1 MTWLSSI
8 LVAFL
13 TAAAGLVLSGLVAGL
28 AVDWYRIS
36 SFEGGSGYF
45 VVGLAL
51 LGGVISFGLGLLA
64 ARYVAAHP
72 NPGILKALGLSVGGV
87 AGILGLIAGVARL
100 LADVP
105 PEIAG
110 EGLFFQVEIRWP
122 AGDRTDPRT
131 LPGVGSVT
139 LGSMTMSH
147 VRRKAED
154 GPLFVADAHLVD
166 GRWVVPGA
174 VRIFTNRGRRLLSG
188 QIGAKDLGG
197 VLIPQRG
204 QPSSRDTAWTEW
216 YPHAR
221 PGAPALPDTLFTYRY
236 RVTRQSE
243 PVRLD
248 RVGPFEVAT
257 VSNYF
262 FTTGDSPEF
271 SSYSRFRVSQGGVPV
286 PVAGEIS
293 GLAVVPGDPPALLA
307 NVEAPDETQGI
318 WLVTA
323 GDDGPRVARVSTG
336 QLPTDPVLITSDP
349 ARFRASRE
357 RTGPRGWIDRASFA
371 EPGLYKFWD
380 AIFDSRT
387 RRATP
392 LTLPEDPFPLPSPG
406 FIAVSPDERSVV
418 WLAHADGEEHP
429 VLGVTDYVAKE
440 SYTLPIDRTR
450 MRYGTDDALDPAWVA
465 HHFAWERGAGG
476 VDRLVERKGFTPL
489 PYRME
494 RSAGKPGEWQGLALR
509 PGGEALRAALVDAL
523 VSDLGAELLPDEL
536 DGYKKMVRL
545 EGMELNATVIEDGPY
560 VSISTYH
567 GDPAAMA
574 RIADRLDALLAT
586 GRFDSLFVR

>member
-1 MTWLSSI
+1 MTWFSSF
-8 LVAFL
+8 LVALL
-13 TAAAGLVLSGLVAGL
+13 TAALGLFLSAFVSSLV
-28 AVDWYRIS
+28 VDWYRIS

-45 VVGLAL
+45 VISMAI
-51 LGGVISFGLGLLA
+51 LGGIVSFGLGLVA
-64 ARYVAAHP
+64 ARYIAAHP
-72 NPGILKALGLSVGGV
+72 APGFLKALGLSVGGV
-87 AGILGLIAGVARL
+87 GGVLGLIAGVARL

-122 AGDRTDPRT
+122 AGDTIDPRT
-131 LPGVGSVT
+131 LPGTGSVT

-188 QIGAKDLGG
+188 QIGDKDLGG

-204 QPSSRDTAWTEW
+204 QPSARDTAWTDW

-221 PGAPALPDTLFTYRY
+221 PGAPALPDSLFTYRY
-236 RVTRQSE
+236 RVTRRSE

-262 FTTGDSPEF
+262 FTTGDTPEF
-271 SSYSRFRVSQGGVPV
+271 SAYSRFRVSLRGAPV

-307 NVEAPDETQGI
+307 SVEASDESQGI

-323 GDDGPRVARVSTG
+323 GDDGPRVERVSTG
-336 QLPTDPVLITSDP
+336 TLPTDPVRITSDA
-349 ARFRASRE
+349 ARFRASRD
-357 RTGPRGWIDRASFA
+357 RSGPRGWIDRASFA

-392 LTLPEDPFPLPSPG
+392 VTLPDDPFPLPSPG
-406 FIAVSPDERSVV
+406 FITVSPDERSVV
-418 WLAHADGEEHP
+418 WLAHPGGEGQT
-429 VLGVTDYVAKE
+429 VLGVTDYVAKV
-440 SYTLPIDRTR
+440 SYTLPIDRSR
-450 MRYGTDDALDPAWVA
+450 MRYGTDDSLDPAWVA

-476 VDRLVERKGFTPL
+476 PDRLVERKGFTPL
-489 PYRME
+489 PYRVE
-494 RSAGKPGEWQGLALR
+494 RSAGKPGEWQGLTLR
-509 PGGEALRAALVDAL
+509 PGGEALRAALVEAM
-523 VSDLGAELLPDEL
+523 VAELGAERLPDEL
-536 DGYKKMVRL
+536 DGYKKVLRL
-545 EGMELNATVIEDGPY
+545 EGMELDATVIADGPY

-574 RIADRLDALLAT
+574 RIADRLDTLLAT
-586 GRFDSLFVR
+586 GRFDSLFGP

>member
-307 NVEAPDETQGI
+307 NVEASDETQGI

-523 VSDLGAELLPDEL
+523 VSDLGAEPLPDEL

-560 VSISTYH
+560 VSISSYH

>member
-8 LVAFL
+8 LVALL
-13 TAAAGLVLSGLVAGL
+13 TAALGLFLSGFVASL

-45 VVGLAL
+45 VIGLAL
-51 LGGVISFGLGLLA
+51 LGGIISFGLGLLA
-64 ARYVAAHP
+64 SRYVAAHP
-72 NPGILKALGLSVGGV
+72 EPGILKALGFSVGGV
-87 AGILGLIAGVARL
+87 AGILGVIAGVARL

-110 EGLFFQVEIRWP
+110 EGLFFQVEVRWP
-122 AGDRTDPRT
+122 AGDTTDPRT
-131 LPGVGSVT
+131 LAGVGSIT
-139 LGSMTMSH
+139 LGSMTISH

-154 GPLFVADAHLVD
+154 GPLFVADARQVE

-174 VRIFTNRGRRLLSG
+174 VRIFTNRGRRLLSA
-188 QIGAKDLGG
+188 QIGDKDLGG

-204 QPSSRDTAWTEW
+204 QPSARDTAWTEW
-216 YPHAR
+216 YPRAR

-243 PVRLD
+243 PVRVD
-248 RVGPFEVAT
+248 QVGPFEVAT
-257 VSNYF
+257 ISNYF
-262 FTTGDSPEF
+262 FTTGDTPEF
-271 SSYSRFRVSQGGVPV
+271 SAYSRFRVSLGGAPV

-307 NVEAPDETQGI
+307 SVEAPDETQGI

-323 GDDGPRVARVSTG
+323 GADGPRVERVSTG
-336 QLPTDPVLITSDP
+336 QLPTDPMLITSDP
-349 ARFRASRE
+349 ARFRASRD
-357 RTGPRGWIDRASFA
+357 RTGPRGWIDRTSFA
-371 EPGLYKFWD
+371 EPGLYRFWD

-387 RRATP
+387 RHATP

-406 FIAVSPDERSVV
+406 LLTVSPDERSVV
-418 WLAHADGEEHP
+418 WLAHADGEAHP

-440 SYTLPIDRTR
+440 SYTLPIDRMR
-450 MRYGTDDALDPAWVA
+450 MRYGTDDSLDPAWVA

-476 VDRLVERKGFTPL
+476 VDRLVERKAFTPL
-489 PYRME
+489 PYRVE
-494 RSAGKPGEWQGLALR
+494 RSAGKPGEWQGLTLR
-509 PGGEALRAALVDAL
+509 PGGEALRSAIVAAMVAE
-523 VSDLGAELLPDEL
+523 LGAERAPGGPDDTRTSL
-536 DGYKKMVRL
+536 RL
-545 EGMELNATVIEDGPY
+545 EGMDLGATVIESEGY

>member
-307 NVEAPDETQGI
+307 NVEASDETQGI